1 MNLIGKT
8 TINPIIFYSGKIS
21 GYVTWI
27 VQLLMML
34 GVDVIV
40 RISYPYNDYISY
52 LTLLIALIL
61 IVFSLINLG
70 RSTRLGLPTESTV
83 FKTNGL
89 YKISRNP
96 MYVGFNLLTISSMI
110 YTINIWIVILG
121 IYSIAVYHLIILS
134 EERFLENR
142 FGKEYSEYKLK
153 VKRYL

>member
-52 LTLLIALIL
+52 LALLLALIL

-110 YTINIWIVILG
+110 YTLNIWNVILG

-142 FGKEYSEYKLK
+142 FGIEYSEYKLK

>member
-52 LTLLIALIL
+52 LALLLALIL

-110 YTINIWIVILG
+110 YTLNIWNVILG